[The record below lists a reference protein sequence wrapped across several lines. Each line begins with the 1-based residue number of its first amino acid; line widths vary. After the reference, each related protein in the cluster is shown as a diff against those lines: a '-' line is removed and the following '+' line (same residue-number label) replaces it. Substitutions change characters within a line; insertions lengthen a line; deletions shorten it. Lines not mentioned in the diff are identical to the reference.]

1 MSVAQAA
8 FQDPRGRI
16 PKGPR
21 MQVEISTDNNVPGS
35 AELNRWAE
43 EELRAALSRFSDHL
57 IRLEA
62 HLGDE
67 VASGA
72 AGVDRRCVLEARPEG
87 KPAVVVTH
95 FAGSVDEALRG
106 ATRKL
111 AGILDRQHDQA
122 AHHKGGDTVRYGRS
136 ANQG

>member
-1 MSVAQAA
+1 
-8 FQDPRGRI
+8 
-16 PKGPR
+16 

-57 IRLEA
+57 TRLEA
-62 HLGDE
+62 HLSDE
-67 VASGA
+67 AAAGA
-72 AGVDRRCVLEARPEG
+72 GGVDRRCVLEARPEG
-87 KPAVVVTH
+87 KPAVVVSH
-95 FAGSVDEALRG
+95 CAGSVDEALRG

-111 AGILDRQHDQA
+111 EGILDRQHDQA